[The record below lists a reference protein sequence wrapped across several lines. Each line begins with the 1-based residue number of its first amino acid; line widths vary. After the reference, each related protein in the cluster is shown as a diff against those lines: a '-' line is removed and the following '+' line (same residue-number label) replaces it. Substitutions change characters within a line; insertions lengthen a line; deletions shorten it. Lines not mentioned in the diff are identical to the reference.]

1 MDWEIIRV
9 TIRLG
14 LVMKDVGVFLTG
26 GPQAIKGELGNKS
39 VYKC

>member
-1 MDWEIIRV
+1 MGWGIIRV

-14 LVMKDVGVFLTG
+14 LVVEGVGVFLTG
-26 GPQAIKGELGNKS
+26 GPQAIKGGLGNKS